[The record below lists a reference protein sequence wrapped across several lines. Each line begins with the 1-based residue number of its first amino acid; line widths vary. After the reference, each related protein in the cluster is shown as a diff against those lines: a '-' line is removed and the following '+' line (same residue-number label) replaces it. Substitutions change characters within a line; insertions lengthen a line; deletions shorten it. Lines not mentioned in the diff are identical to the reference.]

1 MEITSSSPVLPKKT
15 ESAPIT
21 MDFPAAIR
29 ALINGSLITRLEWN
43 NDDYCLLQNGWLRIF
58 TSSDEKFHDWLVS
71 EGDMAVSD
79 WVIIQ
84 K

>member
-1 MEITSSSPVLPKKT
+1 MEITSSSPVLPKKSN
-15 ESAPIT
+15 EPVT
-21 MDFPAAIR
+21 MDFPSAMR
-29 ALINGSLITRLEWN
+29 ALINGALVTRLEWK